1 MANNGTT
8 NNNMNGDLFKV
19 YITKLYRTIPKNCA
33 LITRNKFNG
42 QRVKVKS
49 GGFALVAPW
58 CESKLVSLAI
68 WNIDYEEMKFDESQ
82 GQQIT
87 VDLALS
93 VRIVDPIKYEYAHQ
107 NIDQE
112 LKTKIYS
119 MMRVLI
125 KKSTFEDLS
134 QKNFELP
141 KNSDPA
147 MNPNYVCANGT
158 YYYKNGAH
166 IEADGDWVA
175 TPVDEFE
182 LGLLEMRRELD
193 NFAEDYGL
201 EIVSLR
207 NKQVQQSDEMQ
218 KAYDER
224 ARRRQEMQA
233 KLEEAKIE
241 NEKVDTEVEIT
252 KKRQNAFTDQF
263 FSMYR
268 RAKDEGM
275 SEQEIMEL
283 LHTYIVANGKGS
295 NIAGATA
302 QTMAGVAAGQVA
314 ANEINNNNNNRQKRK

>member
-1 MANNGTT
+1 MANSGT
-8 NNNMNGDLFKV
+8 NNNMRNNQFKV

-33 LITRNKFNG
+33 LIIRNKFNG
-42 QRVKVKS
+42 ERVRVKN
-49 GGFALVAPW
+49 GGFALIAPW

-125 KKSTFEDLS
+125 RKSTFENLS
-134 QKNFELP
+134 EKHFELP
-141 KNSDPA
+141 KSNDPK
-147 MNPNYVCANGT
+147 YTQANGA
-158 YYYKNGAH
+158 YYYRNSAQ
-166 IEADGDWVA
+166 IDADGDWSA
-175 TPVDEFE
+175 TRVDDEFE
-182 LGLLEMRRELD
+182 LGLLEMRRQLD
-193 NFAEDYGL
+193 EFAEEYGL

-207 NKQVQQSDEMQ
+207 NKQVQQSEEMQ

-224 ARRRQEMQA
+224 VKRRREMQA

-241 NEKVDTEVEIT
+241 NEKVDTEVQIT
-252 KKRQNAFTDQF
+252 KKRQDAFNDQF

-268 RAKDEGM
+268 RAQEEGM
-275 SEQEIMEL
+275 SKEEIMEL
-283 LHTYIVANGKGS
+283 LHTYIVANGNGN

-314 ANEINNNNNNRQKRK
+314 ATEINNNINRQKTK